1 MFYQLK
7 KLIMTREEIMNH
19 LSKVFADTLDEDNI
33 TLTESSTADDVEGW
47 DSLTHVQLV
56 VAVEKKFKI
65 RFTAK
70 EIQSW
75 KNAGEMIDSI
85 TSKL

>member
-1 MFYQLK
+1 MS
-7 KLIMTREEIMNH
+7 REEILEQVSN
-19 LSKVFADTLDEDNI
+19 VFADILDEDNI
-33 TLTESSTADDVEGW
+33 TLSESSTADDVEGW

-56 VAVEKKFKI
+56 VAAERKFKI

-75 KNAGEMIDSI
+75 KNVGEMIDSI
-85 TSKL
+85 SSKI

>member
-1 MFYQLK
+1 MN
-7 KLIMTREEIMNH
+7 REEI
-19 LSKVFADTLDEDNI
+19 LIKIQEAFTDTLDEDNVSI
-33 TLTESSTADDVEGW
+33 SENSTADDVEGW

-65 RFTAK
+65 RFSSK

-75 KNAGEMIDSI
+75 KNVGEMIDSI
-85 TSKL
+85 VSKQ

>member
-1 MFYQLK
+1 MERQ
-7 KLIMTREEIMNH
+7 EILNQVTA
-19 LSKVFADTLDEDNI
+19 VFIDTLDEDNI
-33 TLTESSTADDVEGW
+33 SLKESSTADQVEGW

-75 KNAGEMIDSI
+75 KNVGELIDSI
-85 TSKL
+85 SSKL

>member
-1 MFYQLK
+1 MNRQ
-7 KLIMTREEIMNH
+7 EILEQVSN
-19 LSKVFADTLDEDNI
+19 VFADTLDEDNI
-33 TLTESSTADDVEGW
+33 TLSESSTADDVEGW

-56 VAVEKKFKI
+56 VAVERKFKI

-75 KNAGEMIDSI
+75 KNVSEMIDSI
-85 TSKL
+85 SSKLQ

>member
-1 MFYQLK
+1 MERSDILHGV
-7 KLIMTREEIMNH
+7 TE
-19 LSKVFADTLDEDNI
+19 VFKDNLDDENI
-33 TLTESSTADDVEGW
+33 ILAENTTADDIEEW

-65 RFTAK
+65 RFNAK

-75 KNAGEMIDSI
+75 KNVGEMIDSI
-85 TSKL
+85 SVKL

>member
-1 MFYQLK
+1 
-7 KLIMTREEIMNH
+7 MTREEILNEI
-19 LSKVFADTLDEDNI
+19 SNVFADTLDEDKI
-33 TLTESSTADDVEGW
+33 ALTESSTADEVEGW

-56 VAVEKKFKI
+56 VAVERKFKV

-75 KNAGEMIDSI
+75 KNVGEMIDSI

>member
-1 MFYQLK
+1 MN
-7 KLIMTREEIMNH
+7 REEILNTI
-19 LSKVFADTLDEDNI
+19 KAVFADTLDEENVQ
-33 TLTESSTADDVEGW
+33 LTESSTADDVEGW

-65 RFTAK
+65 RFSSK

-75 KNAGEMIDSI
+75 KNVGELIDSI
-85 TSKL
+85 VSKQ

>member
-1 MFYQLK
+1 
-7 KLIMTREEIMNH
+7 MTREEI
-19 LSKVFADTLDEDNI
+19 LQVISKVFADTLDEDNI
-33 TLTESSTADDVEGW
+33 VLSESSKADDVEGW

-56 VAVEKKFKI
+56 VAVEKQFKI

-75 KNAGEMIDSI
+75 KNVGELIDSI
-85 TSKL
+85 NSKL

>member
-1 MFYQLK
+1 MS
-7 KLIMTREEIMNH
+7 REEI
-19 LSKVFADTLDEDNI
+19 LELVSKVFADTLDEDNI
-33 TLTESSTADDVEGW
+33 TLSESSTADDVEGW

-56 VAVEKKFKI
+56 VAVERKFKI

-75 KNAGEMIDSI
+75 KNVSEMIDSI
-85 TSKL
+85 SSKVQ